1 MDTQELAAWLRLDTT
16 SGVGRTT
23 ARRLL
28 SAFGSVQ
35 TLFSQSPATL
45 EAYLSPAQARALLA
59 EDAKAAHLLET
70 TTAWL
75 NTRADDGLVRLIAPL
90 GHALYP
96 SALLDIED
104 PPLLLYMLGSQVHLG
119 GSHFPVGRD
128 TAIAIVGSRNPT
140 PQGEENARSFSQALR
155 SAGFSV
161 VSGLAAGIDAAAHQ
175 GALQA
180 ADPSGQA
187 ATLAVVG
194 TGLDRVYPA
203 RHQALAREIAASGVI
218 ISEYAIGT
226 PPIAANFPRRN
237 RIISGLAA
245 GVLVVEAAPA
255 SGSLITARL
264 ASEQGR
270 EVFAIPGS
278 IHAIQSRGCHALIKQ
293 GAKLV
298 ETLDDILE
306 ELPPQAASVHPDAA
320 DTGEPTP
327 AAQHPLLS
335 ALGFEASSFDALQAR
350 TGMAT
355 AQLQVQLL
363 ELELT
368 GEITRLPGGF
378 FQRLIRA

>member
-1 MDTQELAAWLRLDTT
+1 MDTPELEAWLRLVSA

-23 ARRLL
+23 ARRML

-35 TLFSQSPATL
+35 ALCAQNASAL
-45 EAYLSPAQARALLA
+45 EPYLTPAQARAWLA
-59 EDAKAAHLLET
+59 ADT
-70 TTAWL
+70 TTIPLVEATIAWL
-75 NTRADDGLVRLIAPL
+75 NASANDNFLRLVVPM
-90 GHALYP
+90 GHPLYP
-96 SALLDIED
+96 AALLDIDD
-104 PPLLLYMLGSQVHLG
+104 PPLLLYMLGSRRYLEAG
-119 GSHFPVGRD
+119 RFPVDRD
-128 TAIAIVGSRNPT
+128 AAIAVVGSRNPT
-140 PQGEENARSFSQALR
+140 PQGAENARSFAKALR
-155 SAGFSV
+155 SSGFSI
-161 VSGLAAGIDAAAHQ
+161 VSGLAAGVDAAAHH
-175 GALQA
+175 GALEATDQA
-180 ADPSGQA
+180 SAP
-187 ATLAVVG
+187 ATVAVVG

-203 RHQALAREIAASGVI
+203 RHQLLARDIASHGI
-218 ISEYAIGT
+218 LISEYAIGT

-237 RIISGLAA
+237 RIISGLVA

-306 ELPPQAASVHPDAA
+306 ELPPQAAFTHTDSPELDDQAP
-320 DTGEPTP
+320 E
-327 AAQHPLLS
+327 HPLLS
-335 ALGFEASSFDALQAR
+335 AMGFDAAGFDVLQAR
-350 TGMAT
+350 TGVPT

-363 ELELT
+363 ELELS
-368 GEITRLPGGF
+368 GDIARLPGGM